1 MVLLA
6 TDVFS
11 TKPLWYSVEQ
21 GLRVASYRSPVV
33 ALGGSSI
40 RQVDPNSALVDG
52 SILPGLQRLTVHEF
66 DLRQFKTDMV
76 DYLSA
81 LEKAVAKRAGVSSGG
96 TRPFIGLSPGYDS
109 GALQVLLT
117 LSNTSHI
124 AYNVVCTQ
132 DVTEIEDRIAW
143 SGDRVE
149 GNIILLGE
157 KELLN
162 EVRFLQKEC
171 ENFTYSGVGRQ
182 GPLAG
187 SLAFSAARKRDLFVY
202 LSAVGADEILS
213 DFAFGLG
220 DKRTVSAPPI
230 LFPEDLGSIFP
241 WTSFFLGTQRDH
253 LMKEELRGDL
263 RRYPFLDKHVVQ
275 EYLWLK
281 AAAKNDQYKAPLHQL
296 FNAVSY
302 PFQARKK
309 IGFNGAYNVKV
320 GGESLKFRLGN
331 VGLLEQNAL
340 VMKEE
345 LSKLEKR
352 EAELQVA
359 ALEVAQFR
367 EQLTKR
373 NEELD
378 LEASRSDVDQMQR
391 IQMTL
396 FTMVPRLLVLSG
408 CIFLHQMA
416 WEVTWG
422 SSAQASLVEHL
433 NGKILA
439 SLGNDVQ
446 PHMGPP
452 APRRRWAPRPVDEVS
467 SPIRPSGL
475 PLVGTSV
482 RRLPLAKLP
491 ALPVQTKPTK
501 LPDAG
506 KRPQFGLPE
515 THVNDLEV
523 AAELSRWLE
532 GGQTSALRLISGL
545 QILKDLKK
553 PKIAFTLL
561 KLLAGELLDVLDVSP
576 GKYPHHPP
584 SDHRT
589 WLLKSLVDLL
599 EPSIFAAEDLRK
611 TVMQEASHAVALVE
625 DNVGSERDTAQAM
638 CDIVRV
644 NQWHLQETTQP
655 FVSAQEMWT
664 RRSGLPPSQAPTIRR
679 TGKED
684 GSLPWV
690 AASHV
695 QRWHCS
701 QLLEQGRWSNEIHGS
716 LDAQTSA
723 AYNIMGLV
731 RELTCGC
738 ADGWAFAFWRYQFKQ
753 EMIEMEQ
760 LQKVE
765 TSLKIN
771 REYLGILFTS
781 WSHLAVS
788 LQIQR
793 KLEELNLKKL
803 HLRMLG
809 VRHQEAQDRRAK
821 FEQEQVSDKS
831 VSYMMTRKLQAA
843 REDKSRVD
851 WRLNT
856 MSPAD
861 ARRVLHLFMQTFM
874 NFLADFTM
882 TEKMHCKQ
890 KMLSKDVFFLAK
902 EASDTIQDIVTLPCE
917 EILCRWINCIIME
930 TKHRASS
937 LLTAGDVEDSR
948 QTWQASDS
956 QRYSKRCFEIRTYP
970 LVETSSFEE
979 HFKDGK
985 LLTILYALIR
995 AFRENSNF
1003 FDPAELAAL
1012 DEKDAERR
1020 VAVALDN
1027 FSSLSPML
1035 INRYVMK
1042 PADVLSGRLACLK
1055 SSLCSIFL
1063 REAPAIRSLMQAQS
1077 LAKALHINEKDRLP
1091 RSRRQVILPTDLPR
1105 LEDSRKRALEIQY
1118 PMAKIMHLFQDV
1130 AGRVAFAD
1138 MFDLSR
1144 LCTADETIWS
1154 LSRLS
1159 LVEVLRRWVNL
1170 EVFGSAVTSFGS
1182 DLASGHILLKLMKA
1196 VAGNAIDAEDM
1207 RDEVEDCLAGNLEE
1221 AKGAMKLVIRLAK
1234 RCVPYCFLS
1243 EEVLLAGQE
1252 DVLST
1257 LVGGLFLSWF
1267 TLRPQRES
1275 SFGQDLEGI
1284 ERFLEVGLNVA
1295 AMPAEAVPESED
1307 KSGLLD
1313 AYCKEC
1319 DSGERSRL
1327 ISSVTAVE
1335 EQHTVMS
1342 SLQTRMRNFIAEVM
1356 VRRVVSR
1363 RRFKSAGGDDA
1374 HTMVSLQELVRDQD
1388 WILLTENE
1396 HPATRSSRARAVV
1409 REKRVLI
1416 AKLFDYFSIGGPRG
1430 ERQARPFWN
1439 FDGTR
1444 QQIVKHHV

>member
-1 MVLLA
+1 
-6 TDVFS
+6 
-11 TKPLWYSVEQ
+11 
-21 GLRVASYRSPVV
+21 
-33 ALGGSSI
+33 
-40 RQVDPNSALVDG
+40 
-52 SILPGLQRLTVHEF
+52 
-66 DLRQFKTDMV
+66 
-76 DYLSA
+76 
-81 LEKAVAKRAGVSSGG
+81 
-96 TRPFIGLSPGYDS
+96 
-109 GALQVLLT
+109 
-117 LSNTSHI
+117 
-124 AYNVVCTQ
+124 
-132 DVTEIEDRIAW
+132 
-143 SGDRVE
+143 
-149 GNIILLGE
+149 
-157 KELLN
+157 
-162 EVRFLQKEC
+162 
-171 ENFTYSGVGRQ
+171 
-182 GPLAG
+182 
-187 SLAFSAARKRDLFVY
+187 
-202 LSAVGADEILS
+202 
-213 DFAFGLG
+213 
-220 DKRTVSAPPI
+220 
-230 LFPEDLGSIFP
+230 
-241 WTSFFLGTQRDH
+241 
-253 LMKEELRGDL
+253 
-263 RRYPFLDKHVVQ
+263 
-275 EYLWLK
+275 
-281 AAAKNDQYKAPLHQL
+281 
-296 FNAVSY
+296 
-302 PFQARKK
+302 
-309 IGFNGAYNVKV
+309 
-320 GGESLKFRLGN
+320 
-331 VGLLEQNAL
+331 
-340 VMKEE
+340 
-345 LSKLEKR
+345 
-352 EAELQVA
+352 
-359 ALEVAQFR
+359 
-367 EQLTKR
+367 
-373 NEELD
+373 
-378 LEASRSDVDQMQR
+378 
-391 IQMTL
+391 
-396 FTMVPRLLVLSG
+396 
-408 CIFLHQMA
+408 
-416 WEVTWG
+416 
-422 SSAQASLVEHL
+422 
-433 NGKILA
+433 
-439 SLGNDVQ
+439 
-446 PHMGPP
+446 
-452 APRRRWAPRPVDEVS
+452 
-467 SPIRPSGL
+467 
-475 PLVGTSV
+475 
-482 RRLPLAKLP
+482 
-491 ALPVQTKPTK
+491 
-501 LPDAG
+501 
-506 KRPQFGLPE
+506 
-515 THVNDLEV
+515 VNDLEV

-545 QILKDLKK
+545 QILKDLKGADACLKK

-625 DNVGSERDTAQAM
+625 DNVGTERDTARAM

-664 RRSGLPPSQAPTIRR
+664 RRSGLPPSQAPTIRQ

-684 GSLPWV
+684 GSLQALPWV

-723 AYNIMGLV
+723 AYNIMGL
-731 RELTCGC
+731 ELTCGF

-793 KLEELNLKKL
+793 RLEELNLKKL

-956 QRYSKRCFEIRTYP
+956 QRYSRRCFEIRTYP

-1077 LAKALHINEKDRLP
+1077 LAEDQALHINEKDRLP

-1159 LVEVLRRWVNL
+1159 LVEILRRWVNL
-1170 EVFGSAVTSFGS
+1170 QVFGSAVPQEDGRPTGVTSFGS

-1221 AKGAMKLVIRLAK
+1221 DKGAMKLVIRLAK

-1327 ISSVTAVE
+1327 ISSVAAVE

-1342 SLQTRMRNFIAEVM
+1342 SLQTRLRNFIAEVM

-1409 REKRVLI
+1409 REKRLLI

-1430 ERQARPFWN
+1430 ERQVYWSGIAQLYRDAHMSCPCLFLPKDAAQRIFREVLDAEPEALQESATLHTKFLHSAEMLNWQESEKDTSWQDYGLSLHGFVRYLLRIAINREESAFQRNATAVSLTRSLRELFGSHLQRVECNAEENQFTLSVQTLQVQQLQLSWEPFLRAVFVLYADQGCASQRPEEQLRMGEDLLVALLSDAGLLGGGLQRVSVRSLYHNLMTRRHFKVEKDKFCFPGQAEVRRRERKHGGRSSSLPPKIQGPQPYVAELTAQSPALHFEDFQEVCLAAAMYRNPNLVVPVELRFEQFLLAMVDGLKRRMASKTEMLPHLAVEAKFSNEADAKQRAWDQLLEALEGCSMGVPDEKWSRQMRTSQRCQAGEVDIEVDQARRSRSAPPAISLPSKFQKILGVAKDSSQSTISVLSAMKPTEGSLEGLGLPVGSRLESIVSVMKVAKRFGADIN
-1439 FDGTR
+1439 VAEVKKKRSEIGKGALDRRRKLATLKVKFLADR
-1444 QQIVKHHV
+1444 QVRAAVDASGQVSAESHLQEG